1 MKKIYNILLTA
12 AALLAFA
19 PSIWAQSIN
28 DVIKDAG
35 NNNANPV
42 FPEETDT
49 GVHNDQTNKVAYSKN
64 ISQPFSDGTYWIKL
78 ETFATGSAATIL
90 TSTPSDIILILD
102 SSTSMDTNDY
112 GGDYTYNPSGNQN
125 TNYYGQTITSAA
137 SGNNPTYYY
146 YYYEPDQKYY
156 RITLYGN
163 AQGQGRNLTFTTDGG
178 TQYFL
183 NNRIEGGIG
192 TTPADQ
198 PTGNSQTTNNIIWTG
213 QLYTRTLVSG
223 TTTTRLAALQE
234 ATKTFIDNI
243 WQNDHDVSEVDPT
256 YPGNRIAI
264 ITYDDNA
271 YTLNSSGRW
280 VQNGTASWFDIGA
293 NGVRAT
299 LEDAVDDIDTHNWT
313 RPDLGM
319 AEAISDLLSGN
330 TEATSKREGANLVVV
345 MFTDGV
351 PAHSQGTGSTFEN
364 QDANKAIY
372 QGSLLKQNYGA
383 KLYTVGLI
391 DPISTNQNLRKGRY
405 FLDLLSSNYPE
416 SSTPQNNNNGAWNA
430 NTDGTV
436 RVENLT
442 IGSHDVSGNYYQL
455 VDENTNLNS
464 IFDEISQQAGG
475 NTNQSLS
482 AATSTVDIVSS
493 SFILPDGVFEEGA
506 DIKDFIRIFT
516 AKLNKIENGEY
527 IFDTEVIIDKSE
539 DKYYALDEHGVPT
552 GEPLDVD
559 ALIDVELEG
568 TNGIK
573 VVGFDYS
580 ANFCGPVYKPGSTTE
595 VDHYQG
601 HKLMIM
607 IPVKMNP
614 DAVGGPNVPTNAA
627 GSGIILDGAEDP
639 LVPFESPAVSLPV
652 NIYIKKTGLN
662 HGESAKFKIERAEI
676 PMNETW
682 TLENLTFTYVSTVF
696 VTQPETATD
705 ETPVLVK
712 VKGLPANKSK
722 TVGYLYKVTEED
734 WAWSYGRDKTPQYT
748 VTSKVDNPFTFDNE
762 KKDGIEMKLHH
773 AESKV
778 NNVFKSTGATKEL
791 DDSKTNDR

>member
-19 PSIWAQSIN
+19 PSVWAQSIN

-90 TSTPSDIILILD
+90 TSTPADIILVLD
-102 SSTSMDTNDY
+102 SSSSMTYDY
-112 GGDYTYNPSGNQN
+112 SGRTGWISRGVQSYTYNDLNN
-125 TNYYGQTITSAA
+125 TH
-137 SGNNPTYYY
+137 YYY
-146 YYYEPDQKYY
+146 NLDGEYYELSRVTINNNNVYVRY
-156 RITLYGN
+156 F
-163 AQGQGRNLTFTTDGG
+163 TFTDKNDK
-178 TQYFL
+178 QWYL
-183 NNRIEGGIG
+183 NNASDTSESGLLEEPTATGPNG
-192 TTPADQ
+192 SNTTVWRGELWEQ
-198 PTGNSQTTNNIIWTG
+198 RSI
-213 QLYTRTLVSG
+213 
-223 TTTTRLAALQE
+223 TRLEALQQ
-234 ATKTFIDNI
+234 AVSKFIDNI
-243 WQNDHDVSEVDPT
+243 WQNDKDVTASDPSFI
-256 YPGNRIAI
+256 GNRIAVV
-264 ITYDDNA
+264 TYDNQA
-271 YTLNSSGRW
+271 YKLSSNYSW
-280 VQNGTASWFDIGA
+280 VTANNQYANWFDIGA
-293 NGVRAT
+293 DGVRDNLKT
-299 LEDAVDDIDTHNWT
+299 AVNTMATHNWT
-313 RPDLGM
+313 RPGLGM
-319 AEAISDLLSGN
+319 RAAINDLLDGN
-330 TEATSKREGANLVVV
+330 PASKRPDANLTVVL
-345 MFTDGV
+345 FTDGV
-351 PAHSQGTGSTFEN
+351 PARQNGVGNDFEN
-364 QDANKAIY
+364 DVANQAIY
-372 QGSLLKQNYGA
+372 YGYQLKQDYGA
-383 KLYTVGLI
+383 NLYTVGILN
-391 DPISTNQNLRKGRY
+391 PESTDQNVIKGIH

-416 SSTPQNNNNGAWNA
+416 SYIDAETTNNSAW
-430 NTDGTV
+430 T
-436 RVENLT
+436 
-442 IGSHDVSGNYYQL
+442 VSGNTVTVQ
-455 VDENTNLNS
+455 NLTGGDADDKDPNGNFSMLDNGDLTS

-527 IFDTEVIIDKSE
+527 IFDTEVLIDNSE

-568 TNGIK
+568 ANGIK

-601 HKLMIM
+601 HKLIIM

-778 NNVFKSTGATKEL
+778 NNVFKSTGATKEF